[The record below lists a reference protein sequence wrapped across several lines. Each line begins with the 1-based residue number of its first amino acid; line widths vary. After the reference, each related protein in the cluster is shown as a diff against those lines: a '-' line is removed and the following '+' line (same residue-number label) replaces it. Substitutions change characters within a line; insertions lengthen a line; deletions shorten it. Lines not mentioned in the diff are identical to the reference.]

1 MTRESV
7 AEARKDFAEI
17 VNRAAYR
24 RERTIITRHEKD
36 VAAVISM
43 DELRLL
49 EALIERYEDEQDVAE
64 AREALLE
71 AREDSVAW
79 ETVKRDLGL

>member
-36 VAAVISM
+36 VAAVISI

-79 ETVKRDLGL
+79 EAVKQDLGL

>member
-36 VAAVISM
+36 VAAVISI

-49 EALIERYEDEQDVAE
+49 EALIERYEDEQDVSE

-79 ETVKRDLGL
+79 ETVKQDLGL